1 MFITKKRIKN
11 NYKGLVEKLADF
23 DKEPIPKSLL
33 ENLNDLSELFL
44 KKRQE
49 FYLKNPSKLCTID
62 EILPY
67 REETNVETNKVL
79 AFVNKYDEFNS
90 LIVGIDYFNGEEE
103 YLEKY
108 YSNKEIWN
116 FDGDPITFYV
126 KLMLGYYYGIR
137 GNKLDIFL
145 KDIGLEDLI

>member
-1 MFITKKRIKN
+1 MKTKYTHKFIVYNKKRIKN

-79 AFVNKYDEFNS
+79 AFVNKYDEFKTYMLTLPKEEIFNAGFEIDLKS
-90 LIVGIDYFNGEEE
+90 YLASYLQSDDSPIKQSTIDNLASIVP
-103 YLEKY
+103 LL
-108 YSNKEIWN
+108 
-116 FDGDPITFYV
+116 T
-126 KLMLGYYYGIR
+126 
-137 GNKLDIFL
+137 
-145 KDIGLEDLI
+145 IGMV